1 MKARKKRSEKPIET
15 QETEKEKVMI
25 PAGTTL
31 YCWRF
36 NHPTV
41 GWVGGGPDDHW
52 EESKSAI
59 EGRMK
64 YCPYESE
71 LISKVTE

>member
-1 MKARKKRSEKPIET
+1 MKARKKRSEKPVET
-15 QETEKEKVMI
+15 QEKEKVMI

-41 GWVGGGPDDHW
+41 GWVGGDPDDHW